1 MFREGE
7 VSMSCSRVCRVLVA
21 AVVVMAACFSVAEGA
36 REHPFI
42 RPIHGF
48 SLEGSE
54 FEDYGAF
61 EFKVLRS
68 DGSVEKKRVAGKFW
82 ELVYEYHKGDR
93 EYSRLE
99 IVENYRREA
108 FEKGGRILSGDDV
121 VLDFTVP
128 LPEGGTAWAHLHT
141 WRNYYELTIVDEKAF
156 EKQLTFSAEEMKEE
170 LDAEGHVAVYGIHFD
185 FDKADLKVGSE
196 KALTEMVKLMKA
208 NPGLRVEIQGHTDSV
223 GDRAYNQEL
232 SKRRAETVKAYLA
245 LYGIDVSRMTV
256 RGFGP
261 DRPVAENDTEEGRA
275 LNRRVELKQ
284 I

>member
-1 MFREGE
+1 MP
-7 VSMSCSRVCRVLVA
+7 CSRVCPILFA
-21 AVVVMAACFSVAEGA
+21 AVVIVAVFFAVAEGA
-36 REHPFI
+36 PEHPFI
-42 RPIHGF
+42 RPIPGF

-54 FEDYGAF
+54 FADYGAF
-61 EFKVLRS
+61 EFKVLRT
-68 DGSVEKKRVAGKFW
+68 DGGTEKKRVAGKLW

-108 FEKGGRILSGDDV
+108 LQKGGRILSGNDV

-128 LPEGGTAWAHLHT
+128 LSEGGTAWAHLHT
-141 WRNYYELTIVDEKAF
+141 WRNYYELTIVNEEAF
-156 EKQLTFSAEEMKEE
+156 EKQLTFSAEEMKEKLE
-170 LDAEGHVAVYGIHFD
+170 TEGHVAVYGIHFD

-208 NPGLRVEIQGHTDSV
+208 NPGLRVEIQGHTDSI

-232 SKRRAETVKAYLA
+232 SKRRAETVKAYLV
-245 LYGIDVSRMTV
+245 LYGIEASRMTV
-256 RGFGP
+256 QGFGP

>member
-1 MFREGE
+1 
-7 VSMSCSRVCRVLVA
+7 MSLIKAGRILCGALFFLAVLF
-21 AVVVMAACFSVAEGA
+21 AVVEGA
-36 REHPFI
+36 QEHPFI
-42 RPIHGF
+42 RPIPGF

-61 EFKVLRS
+61 EFKVMHS
-68 DGSVEKKRVAGKFW
+68 DGSIEKARVAGKHW
-82 ELVYEYHKGDR
+82 ELIYEYHQGDR

-108 FEKGGRILSGDDV
+108 LEKGGKILSGDDV

-141 WRNYYELTIVDEKAF
+141 WRNYFELTIVDQEAF
-156 EKQLTFSAEEMKEE
+156 EKQLTFTARQMKER
-170 LDAEGHVAVYGIHFD
+170 LDAEGRVAVYGIHFD

-196 KALTEMVKLMKA
+196 KSLTEMVKLMKA

-223 GDRAYNQEL
+223 GDRTYNQKL
-232 SKRRAETVKAYLA
+232 SERRTKTVKAYLV
-245 LYGIDVSRMTV
+245 LFGIEASRMTV